1 HRGGPTVL
9 VRNVQGVEH
18 CRGTEFVGQRLPVVG
33 EHVGDDH
40 AGPLVDKP
48 TCSRRTLTTCGSGY
62 QRDPVVESSHC
73 ILAFTVSVRLSRLL
87 TPTEHTRHQW
97 GPAGTRTGAAVT
109 RYNDKISVAANV
121 ASGSRSA
128 KYPPRRA
135 SSSAA
140 SNPSPVVSKRASTVG
155 GDINAILPP

>member
-1 HRGGPTVL
+1 
-9 VRNVQGVEH
+9 
-18 CRGTEFVGQRLPVVG
+18 
-33 EHVGDDH
+33 
-40 AGPLVDKP
+40 
-48 TCSRRTLTTCGSGY
+48 
-62 QRDPVVESSHC
+62 
-73 ILAFTVSVRLSRLL
+73 

-97 GPAGTRTGAAVT
+97 GPAGARTGAAVT

-155 GDINAILPP
+155 GDINAILPPWTTNTCPLIRSAAGEARYATNGVT